1 MSRNTVADY
10 MRDAVEQAGGRISE
24 DAYLTAVQ
32 TMMNADGREQKLESL
47 KTNAF
52 NKKNMDKAEITRLT
66 IGTGRTAVKL
76 VVIQED
82 ADSILDG
89 GVVVSHAAPHTT
101 QVAPE
106 NMGTTD
112 GGVWFGIPR
121 RSEDYY
127 SPEAE
132 VMIPQNTTGFIE
144 SDNREMWRLST
155 AYRMGKHTLM
165 EGAKGT
171 GKTIAVKEIC
181 AQLQMPMWRI
191 TCSEGLSTDD
201 LIGYMTSD
209 GVQTQF
215 IDGHVTAAVRH
226 GGILFLDEFN
236 FAKPSVCSILHMI
249 MDSGH
254 LVIPMTGEVLKAHAD
269 FRIFAALN
277 PCEDYAG
284 TEETNQATID
294 RFGVSLPFDYLDA
307 EKEIPCIMAQS
318 GNNNRTLARQLVAYA
333 NDLRTMKKDRTIST
347 DTSTRTLIDVMELA
361 TEWNVTDSIEFSMIP
376 KYQPHER
383 DQVRMAGRQRM
394 GDYQTVTTPT
404 DD

>member
-1 MSRNTVADY
+1 MKMSRNTVADY

-171 GKTIAVKEIC
+171 GKTIAVKELC

-201 LIGYMTSD
+201 LIGYMTS
-209 GVQTQF
+209 
-215 IDGHVTAAVRH
+215 
-226 GGILFLDEFN
+226 
-236 FAKPSVCSILHMI
+236 
-249 MDSGH
+249 
-254 LVIPMTGEVLKAHAD
+254 
-269 FRIFAALN
+269 ALN